1 MLSSKVFE
9 NGRLVSGSSDTA
21 KSEDNDC
28 VVVAVANS
36 FGINYDQAHSFVK
49 DEFNRRKGKG
59 TYYTNGKMKK
69 LSKNPLTFEPKG
81 QLDLFD
87 NGVKTVNVEHIGD
100 QPKRGGNLINK
111 TYKHKK
117 VAYTVKAFMSKYKR
131 GNYFILVH
139 KHALAIKD
147 GVMMD
152 NDNYRF
158 DGYRRVVES
167 AFKIN

>member
-9 NGRLVSGSSDTA
+9 SGTLVSGSSDTA
-21 KSEDNDC
+21 RSENNDC

-36 FGINYDQAHSFVK
+36 FDINYEQAHSFVNK
-49 DEFNRRKGKG
+49 EFNRKKGKG
-59 TYYTNGKMKK
+59 TFYTNGKMKK
-69 LSKNPLTFEPKG
+69 LSKNPLTFEPNG

-117 VAYTVKAFMSKYKR
+117 VAYTVKAFMEKFKHGS
-131 GNYFILVH
+131 YFILVH

>member
-9 NGRLVSGSSDTA
+9 SGTLVSGSSDTA
-21 KSEDNDC
+21 KGENNDC

-36 FGINYDQAHSFVK
+36 FDINYDQAHSFVTK
-49 DEFNRRKGKG
+49 EFNRKKGKG

-69 LSKNPLTFEPKG
+69 LSENPLTFEPKG

-87 NGVKTVNVEHIGD
+87 SEAKTVNIEHLGD
-100 QPKRGGNLINK
+100 QPKRGCKLINK
-111 TYKHKK
+111 KYKHKK
-117 VAYTVKAFMSKYKR
+117 VAYTVKAFMDKFKHGS
-131 GNYFILVH
+131 YFVLVH

-152 NDNYRF
+152 NANYQF
-158 DGYRRVVES
+158 DGYRRVVDS
-167 AFKIN
+167 AFKIK